1 MRKSEAATRKALVM
15 SVAILTGIAGYS
27 SACWAM
33 PQLSSSEQHE
43 PAELAIQRL
52 KNNKPAINQLVYA
65 YVEKLNDARS
75 PKLITFTKIYSIST
89 DTDKQSSVVDFETSQ
104 QDRDGGSAVK
114 RKLRAF
120 VNYDFRRMQ
129 LPKYDGSM
137 SKEEI
142 EQRES
147 ELQAKNFGFEV
158 TKLELENMDREGG

>member
-1 MRKSEAATRKALVM
+1 MRKSKAATSKALVM
-15 SVAILTGIAGYS
+15 SIAILTGIAGYS
-27 SACWAM
+27 STCWAM

-52 KNNKPAINQLVYA
+52 KNNKSAINQLVYA
-65 YVEKLNDARS
+65 YITKLNDYQS
-75 PKLITFTKIYSIST
+75 PKLSTFTKIYSIIT
-89 DTDKQSSVVDFETSQ
+89 DTDKQSSVIDFETGQ
-104 QDRDGGSAVK
+104 QDRERGSAIT

-120 VNYDFRRMQ
+120 VNYDFRQMQ

-142 EQRES
+142 EQRER

-158 TKLELENMDREGG
+158 TKLKLKNLD

>member
-1 MRKSEAATRKALVM
+1 MRKSEATTKKALVM
-15 SVAILTGIAGYS
+15 SVAILMGIAGYS

-33 PQLSSSEQHE
+33 PQLSSSEKHE
-43 PAELAIQRL
+43 PAELTIQRL
-52 KNNKPAINQLVYA
+52 KNNKPEIDKLVYA
-65 YVEKLNDARS
+65 YVAKLNDARS
-75 PKLITFTKIYSIST
+75 PKRITFTKIYSIST
-89 DTDKQSSVVDFETSQ
+89 DTDRQSSVVDFETGQ

-120 VNYDFRRMQ
+120 VNYDFRPMQ

-142 EQRES
+142 EQRER

-158 TKLELENMDREGG
+158 TKLKLENMDREGG

>member
-1 MRKSEAATRKALVM
+1 M

-43 PAELAIQRL
+43 SAELAIQRL

-65 YVEKLNDARS
+65 YVAKLNDARS

-89 DTDKQSSVVDFETSQ
+89 DTDKQSSVVDFETGQ
-104 QDRDGGSAVK
+104 QDRDRSSAVK

-120 VNYDFRRMQ
+120 VNYDFRRMP

-142 EQRES
+142 EQRER

-158 TKLELENMDREGG
+158 TKLKLENMDREGG